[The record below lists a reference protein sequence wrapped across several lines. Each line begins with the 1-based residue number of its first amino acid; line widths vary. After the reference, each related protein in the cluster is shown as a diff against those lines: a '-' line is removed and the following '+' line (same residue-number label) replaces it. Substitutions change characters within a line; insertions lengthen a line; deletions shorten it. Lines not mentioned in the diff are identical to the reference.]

1 MTTTSEDRAYAAWL
15 KAQHDANSVRAIR
28 LLEIAAMHYRAA
40 GMAHA
45 AIDCD
50 RQILRLRRGD

>member
-1 MTTTSEDRAYAAWL
+1 MTSQTEDRAYAAWL
-15 KAQHDANSVRAIR
+15 EAQHDANSFRAIR
-28 LLEIAAMHYRAA
+28 LLGTAAMLYREA

-50 RQILRLRRGD
+50 RQALRLRRGD